1 MKKTTKIRTWL
12 CGIAGGIFLLAQPAF
27 AALVDADWQTPGDA
41 HLVLDTGTGLQWLDL
56 SVTANQSYS
65 YVTSNFGPGQ
75 IYEGFRVA
83 TQTEVI
89 EMWSHAGITNYERV
103 WTTGQ
108 YPAVNSLVNRLGPT
122 TMIEPGLFP
131 VATHTIGMI
140 DAGPV
145 SSLGERW
152 AMELTYA
159 PDGES
164 TRTSANFYT
173 WNVDTADE
181 HYSTYLV
188 QAVPLPAGI
197 WLLISGAVGMGTL
210 LLSREKS
217 CKQTCG
223 C

>member
-1 MKKTTKIRTWL
+1 MKKMRSIGAKL
-12 CGIAGGIFLLAQPAF
+12 CGIAGGFFLLVQPAF
-27 AALVDADWQTPGDA
+27 ATLVDADWQAPGDA
-41 HLVLDTGTGLQWLDL
+41 HLLFDTDTGLQWLDL
-56 SVTANQSYS
+56 SVTANQSYN

-89 EMWSHAGITNYERV
+89 EMWSHVGIINYERE
-103 WTTGQ
+103 WTVGQ
-108 YPAVNSLVNRLGPT
+108 YSEVRDLVTRLGPT
-122 TMIEPGLFP
+122 VMIEPGLFP

-140 DAGPV
+140 NAGPV
-145 SSLGERW
+145 LSADERW

-173 WNVDTADE
+173 WNVNTADD

-197 WLLISGAVGMGTL
+197 WLLISGAVGMGML
-210 LLSREKS
+210 LLPREKR
-217 CKQTCG
+217 CKQTGLC
-223 C
+223 